1 MKTTSKRIHSIKMN
15 KWPILSGTVV
25 LFLFATAWSC
35 NYKIKNKEPK
45 ESSDINTEVQKE
57 VRIAAY
63 RTLNAWLDQG
73 IEGIQFLQSS
83 EWKIGDRIFLNSSNN
98 KGFLLLLNQDKVP
111 QAELDYVQVLYA
123 VKEGEKWDIYLASLP
138 NIIIPRKKENGM
150 YIRNS
155 FGQLAAVGEREIHRY
170 LRKGDETNNDKG
182 INNEFNEDLKKNN
195 RLFLSKRI
203 KKPSS

>member
-1 MKTTSKRIHSIKMN
+1 
-15 KWPILSGTVV
+15 
-25 LFLFATAWSC
+25 
-35 NYKIKNKEPK
+35 
-45 ESSDINTEVQKE
+45 
-57 VRIAAY
+57 
-63 RTLNAWLDQG
+63 
-73 IEGIQFLQSS
+73 
-83 EWKIGDRIFLNSSNN
+83 
-98 KGFLLLLNQDKVP
+98 
-111 QAELDYVQVLYA
+111 